1 VPVSDPVHEALV
13 LFQEAVD
20 EEADPAASRALF
32 ERVLEIQRANGGVLE
47 SDDIVLPLE
56 ATLMNIASLSQ
67 TLHDWPRLRD
77 VAAELRAVTPFQGA
91 AHTMYSIALKHL
103 GDGEGAARALERAFA
118 VAPAEVNP
126 RHEHA
131 CQLLA
136 AGDRAGAL
144 DAIAA
149 AMERGAEPDAL
160 REDDELAAL
169 HGDPRWEELL
179 GRENHVACLVRLL
192 DEDHADFAET
202 APAPDDDAF
211 GEWVTDDETIE
222 RFEDAL
228 DLAERL
234 LEAAD
239 VAGVPVLPADADG
252 QQILDIAQCDP
263 TQVRAIEAL
272 VRAERFWH
280 AIPFLLVLGQHHLPS
295 LNPEDARDRLGV
307 P

>member
-1 VPVSDPVHEALV
+1 MTDPVHEALV
-13 LFQEAVD
+13 LFQEAID
-20 EEADPAASRALF
+20 QEGDPAASRALF

-47 SDDIVLPLE
+47 NEDIVLPLE
-56 ATLMNIASLSQ
+56 ATLTNIASLSQ
-67 TLHDWPRLRD
+67 TLRDWPRLRD
-77 VAAELRAVTPFQGA
+77 VAAELCAVAPFDGG

-103 GDGEGAARALERAFA
+103 GDREGAARALERAFA
-118 VAPAEVNP
+118 VAPSEVNP

-131 CQLLA
+131 CQRLA

-144 DAIAA
+144 AAVAA

-160 REDDELAAL
+160 REDEELAPL

-192 DEDHADFAET
+192 DEDHADFAED

-211 GEWVTDDETIE
+211 GDWVTDDDTID
-222 RFEDAL
+222 RFEDAV
-228 DLAERL
+228 DLAARL

-239 VAGVPVLPADADG
+239 VASVPLLPADAG
-252 QQILDIAQCDP
+252 GEAILDIAQCDP

-280 AIPFLLVLGQHHLPS
+280 AIPFLLLLGQHHLPS

>member
-1 VPVSDPVHEALV
+1 VADVHEALV

-20 EEADPAASRALF
+20 REDDPVESRALF
-32 ERVLEIQRANGGVLE
+32 ERVLVIQRANGGVLE
-47 SDDIVLPLE
+47 TDDVLLPLE
-56 ATLMNIASLSQ
+56 ATLMNVAALSQ
-67 TLHDWPRLRD
+67 RLRDWPRLRD

-103 GDGEGAARALERAFA
+103 GDPAGAAKALERAFA
-118 VAPAEVNP
+118 VAPSEVNP

-136 AGDRAGAL
+136 SGDRAGAL

-149 AMERGAEPDAL
+149 AMERGAEPEAL
-160 REDDELAAL
+160 HDDEELAAL
-169 HGDPRWEELL
+169 QGDPRFEELL

-192 DEDHADFAET
+192 DEDHADFAED
-202 APAPDDDAF
+202 APAPDDEAF
-211 GEWVTDDETIE
+211 GDWVTDDETIE
-222 RFEDAL
+222 RFEDAV
-228 DLAERL
+228 DLAEQL

-239 VAGVPVLPADADG
+239 VASVPLLPADAG
-252 QQILDIAQCDP
+252 GEEILDFAQCDA
-263 TQVRAIEAL
+263 TQARAIEAL
-272 VRAERFWH
+272 LRAERFWH

>member
-1 VPVSDPVHEALV
+1 MSDPIHDALV
-13 LFQEAVD
+13 LFQEAID
-20 EEADPAASRALF
+20 QESDPEASRALF
-32 ERVLEIQRANGGVLE
+32 ERVLAIQRANGGVLE
-47 SDDIVLPLE
+47 SDDVVVPLE
-56 ATLMNIASLSQ
+56 ATLMNVASLSQ
-67 TLHDWPRLRD
+67 TLRDWPRLRD
-77 VAAELRAVTPFQGA
+77 AAAELRAATPFQGA

-103 GDGEGAARALERAFA
+103 GDRDGAAKALERAFA

-126 RHEHA
+126 RHEQA

-149 AMERGAEPDAL
+149 AMERGAEPEAL
-160 REDDELAAL
+160 REDEELAAL
-169 HGDPRWEELL
+169 HGEPRWEQLL
-179 GRENHVACLVRLL
+179 GRENHVACLVTLL

-202 APAPDDDAF
+202 APDPDDDAF
-211 GEWVTDDETIE
+211 SEWVTDDETIE
-222 RFEDAL
+222 RFEDAV

-234 LEAAD
+234 LDAAD
-239 VAGVPVLPADADG
+239 VASVPLLPADARGDE
-252 QQILDIAQCDP
+252 ILDIAQCDP

-280 AIPFLLVLGQHHLPS
+280 AIPFLLVLGQHHVPS